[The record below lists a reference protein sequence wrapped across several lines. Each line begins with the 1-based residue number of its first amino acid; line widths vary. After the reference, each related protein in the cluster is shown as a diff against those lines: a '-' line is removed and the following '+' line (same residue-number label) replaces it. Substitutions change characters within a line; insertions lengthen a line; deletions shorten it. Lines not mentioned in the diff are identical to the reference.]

1 MATISSMF
9 NMDFGKYSNCNITNT
24 SKSVGRAEI
33 EIEVD
38 FIVNYTE
45 IAEYEKTLATKY
57 RLETFRITPKYIGNT
72 LNISNIDS
80 KDLLTRITTCYPG
93 FSSML
98 KDADIEILP
107 QNIKFNLKVHGA
119 DILKARGVDRFVF
132 ELIKNTYGLTLSV
145 TFDDS
150 SVKLSSQEPFYYT
163 ASQEL
168 LNEIA
173 QDDNIYEEVYRVP
186 TQIDDDVIL
195 GNRKFAEKSTPLSQA
210 SDNYSKIAV
219 EGKVLNVDIRE
230 LRTGKILVTFGL
242 TDLYTSVSIKF
253 FIEKPKY
260 DYMKDKLKDGIWVR
274 VLGSMQEDK
283 YTHESSIFAT
293 HIYKIEHQERMDTA
307 EEKRVELHLHTQ
319 MSAMDGVSAAAELV
333 KRAADWGHKAIAITD
348 HGVLQGY
355 PEAFAA
361 GKKHNIKIIYG
372 IEGYLLD
379 DTGVELANLNI
390 KEYKTTHIII
400 WVKNY
405 TGLKNLYKLV
415 SLSNLEYFYKK
426 PRLLKSLI
434 SEYREGLL
442 ISSACEAGDLYR
454 AIVEKETEEKI
465 EELASFYDYLEI
477 QPLGNNRYM
486 LDVGMAQSEEEI
498 RGFNRK
504 VVALGE
510 KLNKPVIATGDVHF
524 LEPWD
529 EVFRRILMAGQGY
542 EDADR
547 QAPLYLKTTTEMLE
561 EFSYLGEDKAYEI
574 VVTNPNK
581 IADLIEE
588 IVPIPQET
596 CPPHIEGAE
605 EEIKALATNRAK
617 ELYGDPLPQIV
628 KDRLDKELNSI
639 IKNGFSV
646 MYIIAQKLVAK
657 SLSDGYLVGSR
668 GSVGSSFV
676 ATMSGITEVN
686 PLPAHYLCKKCK
698 HSEFVN
704 MPGASGCDLPKKN
717 CPNCGA
723 EMSGEGNDIPFET
736 FLGFDGDKEP
746 DIDLNFSGEYQPVVH
761 KYTEELFGEGHVFR
775 AGTIGTIADKTA
787 YGFVKKYL
795 EAKNMNVCNAEVNR
809 LVAGCAGVKRTTGQH
824 PGGVIIVPRDR
835 EVYDFCPIQRPAD
848 DTDTSIITTHFDYH
862 FIHGTLLK
870 LDILGHDDPTVIR
883 MLEDLTGID
892 AKTIEIGE
900 PETMELFRS
909 TKSLGISPDDIHC
922 EVGSFAVPEFG
933 TRFVRQMLL
942 DTKPTTF
949 AELVRIS
956 GLSHGTDV
964 WLNNAQELIKEGKA
978 NLSQVICTRDDIML
992 YLISKGLPSKVAF
1005 KIMEDVRKGK
1015 GVKPEYEEIMNE
1027 YEVPDW
1033 YIDSCKKIKYMFPKA
1048 HAAAYVMM
1056 AFRIAWFKVHY
1067 PREFYATYFTVRAD
1081 DFDSNIM
1088 TKGKEVVERYIK
1100 EYEAKGNEA
1109 TTKEKNV
1116 LSILEVCNEMYARG
1130 IKFLPFDL
1138 YESDATKFLLKEE
1151 GILPPLNALGGL
1163 GVVAAEN
1170 LVKAR
1175 EEARFST
1182 WDDIKQRGKASK
1194 TVIDL
1199 LEANGCLVGIPRSNQ
1214 ISLFG

>member
-9 NMDFGKYSNCNITNT
+9 NMDFGRYSNCNIVNT
-24 SKSVGRAEI
+24 SKSIGRAEI

-38 FIVNYTE
+38 FVVSYAE
-45 IAEYEKTLATKY
+45 ITEYEKILAKKY
-57 RLETFRITPKYIGNT
+57 RLEVFRITPKYIGNK
-72 LNISNIDS
+72 LDILDIDKS
-80 KDLLTRITTCYPG
+80 DLLSRIVTCYYG
-93 FSSML
+93 FSGIL
-98 KDADIEILP
+98 KEADVKVNEEILK
-107 QNIKFNLKVHGA
+107 ISLKVKGA
-119 DILKARGVDRFVF
+119 DILKARGIDRFVNQ
-132 ELIKNTYGLTLSV
+132 LVKNAYGLNLSV
-145 TFDDS
+145 IIDDS
-150 SVKLSSQEPFYYT
+150 NVKVLSQEPFYYA

-168 LNEIA
+168 LNELE
-173 QDDNIYEEVYRVP
+173 QDNNIYEEVYRVP
-186 TQIDDDVIL
+186 GQVDDDVIL
-195 GNRKFAEKSTPLSQA
+195 GNRKFSEKSIPLSQIDT
-210 SDNYSKIAV
+210 SYSKVAV
-219 EGKVLNVDIRE
+219 EGKILYIDVKE
-230 LRTGKILVTFGL
+230 LRTGKILVNFGL
-242 TDLYTSVSIKF
+242 TDFYTSVSVKF
-253 FIEKPKY
+253 FIDKPKY
-260 DYMKDKLKDGIWVR
+260 EYIKDKLKEEIWVR
-274 VLGSMQEDK
+274 ILGNMQEDK
-283 YTHESSIFAT
+283 YTHESSVFAT
-293 HIYKIEHQERMDTA
+293 HIYKIEHQDRMDTA
-307 EEKRVELHLHTQ
+307 NEKRIELHLHTQ
-319 MSAMDGVSAAAELV
+319 MSAMDGVSAAADLV
-333 KRAADWGHKAIAITD
+333 KRAADWGHRAIAITD

-361 GKKHNIKIIYG
+361 GKKYGIKIIYG

-379 DTGVELANLNI
+379 DTGVEREKINI

-434 SEYREGLL
+434 TEYREGLL

-454 AIVEKETEEKI
+454 AIVEKESEEKI
-465 EELASFYDYLEI
+465 ENIASFYDYLEI

-486 LDVGMAQSEEEI
+486 LDAGIVQSEEEI
-498 RGFNRK
+498 KEFNRK
-504 VVALGE
+504 VIALGE

-547 QAPLYLKTTTEMLE
+547 QAPLYFKTTTEMLE
-561 EFSYLGEDKAYEI
+561 EFEYLGKEKAYEI

-581 IADLIEE
+581 IADLVED

-596 CPPHIEGAE
+596 CPPKIEGAE
-605 EEIKALATNRAK
+605 EEIETLAMTRAK
-617 ELYGDPLPQIV
+617 QIYGDPLPKIV
-628 KDRLDKELNSI
+628 QERLDKELNSI

-646 MYIIAQKLVAK
+646 MYIIAQKLVSK

-704 MPGASGCDLPKKN
+704 MPGTSGCDLPTKA
-717 CPNCGA
+717 CPECG
-723 EMSGEGNDIPFET
+723 EIMCGEGNDIPFET

-775 AGTIGTIADKTA
+775 AGTIGTIAEKTA

-795 EAKNMNVCNAEVNR
+795 ESKNMNVCNAEVNR

-824 PGGVIIVPRDR
+824 PGGVIIVPKEH

-848 DTDTSIITTHFDYH
+848 DTDTNIITTHFDYH

-892 AKTIEIGE
+892 AKTIPIGE
-900 PETMELFRS
+900 VETMELFRS
-909 TKSLGISPDDIHC
+909 TKTLGITPEDIHC

-949 AELVRIS
+949 SELVRIS

-964 WLNNAQELIKEGKA
+964 WLNNAQELIKQGKA
-978 NLSQVICTRDDIML
+978 TLSEVICTRDDIML
-992 YLISKGLPSKVAF
+992 YLISKGLPSKIAF

-1015 GVKPEYEEIMNE
+1015 GVKQEYEEIMKE
-1027 YEVPDW
+1027 HEVPDW

-1081 DFDSNIM
+1081 DFDSNLM
-1088 TKGKEVVERYIK
+1088 TKGKDAVEMHIR

-1109 TTKEKNV
+1109 TAKEKNV

-1138 YESDATKFLLKEE
+1138 YESDATKFLLKED

-1163 GVVAAEN
+1163 GIVAAEN

-1175 EEARFST
+1175 EEAKFST
-1182 WDDIKQRGKASK
+1182 WEDIKIRGKASK

-1199 LEANGCLVGIPRSNQ
+1199 LEANGCLIGIPRSNQ